1 MKSKLQVEIE
11 RAQVGIL
18 QDIVFAQPPFW
29 FGNTTRPLKLN
40 LMKARSDKP
49 LPVIIWLCGGAWV
62 MMDKNYHTPEME
74 YLAENGFAVASV
86 EYRTSNE
93 ARFPSQIEDVKA
105 AIRFLR
111 AHAKQFG
118 LDAEHIGIMGE
129 SAGGYLS
136 ILAGTSGSTR
146 IFDVGENLEYSSS
159 VQAVCDWYGPSDF
172 VEFAKENNGSAD
184 SPEALLMGG
193 PAHRVPEVAEAAN
206 PCTYLSPET
215 PPFLILHGNQD
226 HTVPFS
232 QSEILY
238 ERLTAN
244 QTPVEFYE
252 LDGADHADR
261 HFVQPAIRK
270 IILEFFERNLKR

>member
-1 MKSKLQVEIE
+1 
-11 RAQVGIL
+11 
-18 QDIVFAQPPFW
+18 
-29 FGNTTRPLKLN
+29 
-40 LMKARSDKP
+40 
-49 LPVIIWLCGGAWV
+49 
-62 MMDKNYHTPEME
+62 
-74 YLAENGFAVASV
+74 
-86 EYRTSNE
+86 
-93 ARFPSQIEDVKA
+93 
-105 AIRFLR
+105 
-111 AHAKQFG
+111 
-118 LDAEHIGIMGE
+118 MGE

-193 PAHRVPEVAEAAN
+193 PAHRVPEVAEAAT

-226 HTVPFS
+226 RTVPFS